1 MEKSLVNL
9 DAIESKD
16 NRVKKS
22 KGNGR
27 AASVRL
33 RLMEQCLPF
42 LEVDVVGSLLAL
54 LVKSAC
60 LSSPSLKILSSF

>member
-1 MEKSLVNL
+1 MEKPLVNL

-16 NRVKKS
+16 NQVKKS

-27 AASVRL
+27 AALVRL
-33 RLMEQCLPF
+33 RLMEQCLLF
-42 LEVDVVGSLLAL
+42 LEMDILGSLLAL
-54 LVKSAC
+54 LVKSAS